1 MEYFLNFDKMAYVQ
15 GLKPEGCILCELAK
29 RKNPEIDLAV
39 FEDDLFTVCVNLYPY
54 NPGHLMIYPRR
65 HIEDIRSFTR
75 EESDRCAVLTRLF
88 LDILDETHHPSAYN
102 IGYNMG
108 PNAGASI
115 RHLHMHVI
123 PRYPH
128 ELGIADLIAGKRVL
142 VESPMKTAEK
152 IRHAVEKNPDLTNPA
167 SADFPS

>member
-1 MEYFLNFDKMAYVQ
+1 
-15 GLKPEGCILCELAK
+15 
-29 RKNPEIDLAV
+29 
-39 FEDDLFTVCVNLYPY
+39 
-54 NPGHLMIYPRR
+54 
-65 HIEDIRSFTR
+65 
-75 EESDRCAVLTRLF
+75 
-88 LDILDETHHPSAYN
+88 
-102 IGYNMG
+102 
-108 PNAGASI
+108 
-115 RHLHMHVI
+115 MHVI